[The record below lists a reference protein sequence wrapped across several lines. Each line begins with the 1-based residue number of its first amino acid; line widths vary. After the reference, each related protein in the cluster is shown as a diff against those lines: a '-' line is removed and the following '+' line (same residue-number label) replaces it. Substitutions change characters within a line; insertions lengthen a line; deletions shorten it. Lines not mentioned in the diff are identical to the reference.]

1 MDKHSL
7 EPILEQHPFLHGMAR
22 EHLDLIVGCAS
33 NVRFDPG
40 QHLFHEG
47 DEAKK
52 FYIVRTG
59 LVGVEMKLPGKGVLT
74 VQTVTENE
82 ILGWSWL
89 FPPYKWHFDAR
100 ALQMTRAIALDG
112 ECLRKKCETDNK
124 LGYELLKRF
133 SDILEQRIQSMR
145 LQMLDM
151 YSG

>member
-1 MDKHSL
+1 METHNL
-7 EPILEQHPFLHGMAR
+7 EPILEQHPFLQGMKR
-22 EHLDLIVGCAS
+22 EHLDIIVGCAS

-40 QHLFHEG
+40 HQLFHEG

-52 FYIVRTG
+52 FYIVRSG
-59 LVGVEMKLPGKGVLT
+59 MVGIEMKLPGKGVLT
-74 VQTVTENE
+74 VQTIGENE
-82 ILGWSWL
+82 VLGWSWL

-100 ALQMTRAIALDG
+100 ALQLTRAIALDG
-112 ECLRKKCETDNK
+112 ECLRKKCETDNQ